1 MKFSYESQRIPR
13 KSNMPELG
21 ATSKTRRKK
30 MLGILYVK
38 DITGL
43 LAMSKTILPR
53 LVTTGAV
60 RESY

>member
-1 MKFSYESQRIPR
+1 MNLTNIL
-13 KSNMPELG
+13 SNMPGLG

-30 MLGILYVK
+30 MLGILHVK

-43 LAMSKTILPR
+43 LAMSNTILPR
-53 LVTTGAV
+53 LVTTGGA

>member
-1 MKFSYESQRIPR
+1 
-13 KSNMPELG
+13 MPGLG
-21 ATSKTRRKK
+21 ATSKTRREK

-43 LAMSKTILPR
+43 LTMSKTILP
-53 LVTTGAV
+53 LVVTTGAV